1 MKVLVLISIL
11 FCLTSCS
18 APTTEKEDISAI
30 KSVMEVQEKAWSS
43 YDLETF
49 MGTYVKSDSLT
60 FFSGGSLTQG
70 WQNTLTNYRKRY
82 PTEEQTGT
90 LDFTLHN
97 ISRINE
103 DAYWVMGEYHL
114 TRKVGN
120 INGTFMVIFKKINGE
135 WKIVADS
142 SC

>member
-1 MKVLVLISIL
+1 MKEIVLMSVL
-11 FCLTSCS
+11 FCLTACGS
-18 APTTEKEDISAI
+18 PTSEQEDIAAI
-30 KSVMEVQEKAWSS
+30 KSVMEVQKKAWSS

-49 MGTYVKSDSLT
+49 MGTYVNSDSLT
-60 FFSGGSLTQG
+60 FFSGGSVTQG
-70 WQNTLTNYRKRY
+70 WQSTLANYIKRY
-82 PTEEQTGT
+82 PTEEHTGT

-97 ISRINE
+97 ITRINE

-114 TRKVGN
+114 TRNIGN
-120 INGTFMVIFKKINGE
+120 AKGTFMVIFKRIYGE